1 MKNNLTILQ
10 LIYVII
16 KDRLKNTSFALSIN
30 SMKFYLTYIS
40 QGLSV
45 ISSGFFYALKIKMIY
60 IVGDIRN

>member
-30 SMKFYLTYIS
+30 SMKFYLTYIT
-40 QGLSV
+40 QQFFV
-45 ISSGFFYALKIKMIY
+45 ILAGFFMRLTFKNHIY
-60 IVGDIRN
+60 SW